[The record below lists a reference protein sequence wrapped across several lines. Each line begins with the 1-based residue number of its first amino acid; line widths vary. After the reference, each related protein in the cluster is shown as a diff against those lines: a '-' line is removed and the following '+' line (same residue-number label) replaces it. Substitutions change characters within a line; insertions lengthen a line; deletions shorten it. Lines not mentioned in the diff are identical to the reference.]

1 MEKSRQTKDD
11 FWDISALVPPRA
23 KPPKKPYVA
32 RDTGTVEITSA
43 TRDADRPYRAEDVV
57 LTEHYVHPPVREEKP
72 EPLFAY
78 APTDSL
84 LHEVRV
90 YAWGQRYDYY
100 ERFRAHARGLLQREG
115 VRCDS
120 VPFFSYM
127 PQYEQ
132 MSASQLAYYLW
143 WRTNFRNGNY
153 LEAEFSYLLLYL
165 YELINVCDVLPPAEV
180 QDAMLR
186 LWTNYRR
193 AHVRLDA
200 LVREWLCDHALLFRL
215 PPPVLPPKEGADMI
229 GGARLKEYY
238 VPLCD
243 NGDALVDAVLS
254 FCNNYDYTKSKFYNE
269 ETAQEYHRVL
279 RGALAVAIAYLRERD
294 GNVLTGGGGISTV
307 TRDAFSSAICSYQ
320 LKRRIEVE
328 YTSFSHT
335 HELRYIM
342 SDVLKYAENG
352 LRAARGVKSR
362 LSVYAVEVQLRERLD
377 AYLAIAL
384 PPKMRAHAKKEEV
397 PAYERRYDLPACEVS
412 LERAAAIEAA
422 SWQTTKRLVEAFEG
436 ENPTNGASF
445 EEKVAE
451 KITQLKEPQKEGL
464 AASLGKLC
472 ELVRLCEQGDTAGAR
487 AFAREMGRMLDA
499 LIDEIN
505 SVAAEIVGDIILED
519 TGEGFAV
526 IEDYRDLLASEGVL

>member
-23 KPPKKPYVA
+23 KPPKRPYVA
-32 RDTGTVEITSA
+32 RDTDTVEITSA

-132 MSASQLAYYLW
+132 MSASQLSYYLW

-186 LWTNYRR
+186 LWTNYRC
-193 AHVRLDA
+193 V
-200 LVREWLCDHALLFRL
+200 
-215 PPPVLPPKEGADMI
+215 
-229 GGARLKEYY
+229 GARM
-238 VPLCD
+238 
-243 NGDALVDAVLS
+243 ALRSRVAFQTS
-254 FCNNYDYTKSKFYNE
+254 ATRSAPKGGRGYD
-269 ETAQEYHRVL
+269 
-279 RGALAVAIAYLRERD
+279 
-294 GNVLTGGGGISTV
+294 
-307 TRDAFSSAICSYQ
+307 
-320 LKRRIEVE
+320 RR
-328 YTSFSHT
+328 
-335 HELRYIM
+335 
-342 SDVLKYAENG
+342 
-352 LRAARGVKSR
+352 
-362 LSVYAVEVQLRERLD
+362 
-377 AYLAIAL
+377 
-384 PPKMRAHAKKEEV
+384 
-397 PAYERRYDLPACEVS
+397 C
-412 LERAAAIEAA
+412 
-422 SWQTTKRLVEAFEG
+422 
-436 ENPTNGASF
+436 
-445 EEKVAE
+445 
-451 KITQLKEPQKEGL
+451 
-464 AASLGKLC
+464 
-472 ELVRLCEQGDTAGAR
+472 
-487 AFAREMGRMLDA
+487 
-499 LIDEIN
+499 
-505 SVAAEIVGDIILED
+505 
-519 TGEGFAV
+519 
-526 IEDYRDLLASEGVL
+526 ASEGVLRAALRQWRCVGGRGAVLLQ